1 MGEAAAAFG
10 ECTRDPP
17 GQYCVQWWVARGGGH
32 VAVNQGDIYWVLLED
47 PGELEAGIP
56 HPHVVVQ
63 EDVFNHSR
71 IQTVVACAL
80 TTNLKRASLP
90 GNILLEAGEGNLPK
104 QSIVEVSK
112 VSSVEKARLG
122 DYIGTLSEQRVQQ
135 ILAAMRFLQTSFLTR

>member
-1 MGEAAAAFG
+1 
-10 ECTRDPP
+10 
-17 GQYCVQWWVARGGGH
+17 VAI
-32 VAVNQGDIYWVLLED
+32 NQGDIYWVLLED

-80 TTNLKRASLP
+80 TTNLKRAGLP
-90 GNILLEAGEGNLPK
+90 GSVLLDMGEGSLPK

-112 VSSVEKARLG
+112 VSSVEKTRLG
-122 DYIGTLSEQRVQQ
+122 AYIGSLSPQRVQQ